1 LIHLDGLWNE
11 NYLTAKGRI
20 VHERVH
26 NMNNPEWIDDKLVSR
41 GLRLQSESLGLYGVA
56 DAVEFSESDKE
67 GIILKGKTGIFSV
80 MPVEYKKGKPKISEC
95 DRLQMCAQA
104 ICLEEM
110 TGCIINE
117 GAIYYHDIRHRE
129 YVELNSILRE
139 KLFAITEEMHN
150 NFEKR
155 VEHIP
160 MYQNHCKACS
170 LYELCQPQ
178 IKYGSASKYLLKAVE
193 DSIREDE

>member
-1 LIHLDGLWNE
+1 LEGLWNE

-26 NMNNPEWIDDKLVSR
+26 NMNNLEWIDDKLVSR

-110 TGCIINE
+110 TGSSINE

-150 NFEKR
+150 DFEKR

-160 MYQNHCKACS
+160 RYLNHCKACS
-170 LYELCQPQ
+170 LYELCQPR

-193 DSIREDE
+193 DSIRENE